1 MTSDREVGLPHSQAV
16 PSALGLRRAGPEVA
30 CRRAPPRSWR
40 LRYTRR
46 VRSIADGL
54 RERTIAQV
62 LALTVAER
70 IALAFRLGDDDLSLY
85 VRASGLEGDEARR
98 RLRARRQIGRT
109 PSRSAAPGRP

>member
-1 MTSDREVGLPHSQAV
+1 VIAAV
-16 PSALGLRRAGPEVA
+16 AADPSEGCHRRPSARSERSPPPP

-54 RERTIAQV
+54 REQTIARV

-109 PSRSAAPGRP
+109 PSRSAALGRP